1 MKYISCI
8 DKLNFIK
15 TLIITLGRR
24 NNANAAHLAGV
35 RDDARVVPAVQRVLL
50 RGAHGLPL
58 HVRQPDPSQR
68 AGDRRPKL
76 PNAAGRDAPTRGGR
90 GGAPL
95 PNNRQPDGKKLW
107 TRR

>member
-35 RDDARVVPAVQRVLL
+35 RDDAKVVPAVQRVFLW
-50 RGAHGLPL
+50 GADGLPL
-58 HVRQPDPSQR
+58 HVRQPDSSER
-68 AGDRRPKL
+68 AEDRRPKL
-76 PNAAGRDAPTRGGR
+76 PGNSCIFIAFFF
-90 GGAPL
+90 L
-95 PNNRQPDGKKLW
+95 LLLIYYLKVSVKII
-107 TRR
+107 